1 MESSLVCTQFVDIC
15 WITITT
21 SPMDR
26 RQDSNAASTST
37 GKRGPSAQDHDRST
51 VPDVSKEAHRN
62 GVAVEK
68 NRDKSSNQD
77 SYVTCIDVHCF
88 S

>member
-1 MESSLVCTQFVDIC
+1 MRLRLQQEKEDLRLRIMIV
-15 WITITT
+15 
-21 SPMDR
+21 
-26 RQDSNAASTST
+26 
-37 GKRGPSAQDHDRST
+37 T
-51 VPDVSKEAHRN
+51 VPDVSKEAQRN

>member
-1 MESSLVCTQFVDIC
+1 VESSLVCTQFVDIC

-37 GKRGPSAQDHDRST
+37 GKRGPSAQDHDRYCSRCFEGGAKKWRG
-51 VPDVSKEAHRN
+51 S
-62 GVAVEK
+62 GEK
-68 NRDKSSNQD
+68 
-77 SYVTCIDVHCF
+77 
-88 S
+88 